1 MKKLSAM
8 VWNGAYWSGWSNAT
22 GTEWLKSISHAVEL
36 IKKDTEQGW
45 LIIDADNLK
54 IYVSDIKFAERA
66 IFSAK
71 SNFGVD
77 VPIESVFVSDL
88 HLV

>member
-8 VWNGAYWSGWSNAT
+8 TFDGKYWSGWSNST
-22 GTEWLKSISHAVEL
+22 GKEWLKSISHAVEL
-36 IKKDTEQGW
+36 IKKDPEQGW
-45 LIIDADNLK
+45 RIIDADNLK
-54 IYVSDIKFAERA
+54 IYVSDMKFAERA
-66 IFSAK
+66 ILSAK

-77 VPIESVFVSDL
+77 IPIENVFLSDL